1 MGWLG
6 RAEKTTDHHCPLCQ
20 GPDLGLAADKLGA
33 LVDKRTQ
40 GRKMGVWPRQG
51 GARGLAQVHTLL
63 SGITSRLLLTM
74 SRLIAHFLWAVATR
88 SCEYSSPRSRRFLAI
103 GMQIYLC
110 ACISTCRYLCIHTC
124 I

>member
-40 GRKMGVWPRQG
+40 GRNMGVWPRQG

-63 SGITSRLLLTM
+63 CGITSGCFSQCLGSLH
-74 SRLIAHFLWAVATR
+74 I
-88 SCEYSSPRSRRFLAI
+88 SSGPWPHGHA
-103 GMQIYLC
+103 
-110 ACISTCRYLCIHTC
+110 STHPHGPGDF
-124 I
+124 